1 MGVSDVR
8 PQGTAGQINAATQR
22 KNVIVILK
30 AISNMSEFLFY
41 KNITKIDRLRK
52 VSGHIIYSARY
63 ASHSL
68 MASSITFEPGAPLV
82 SLFSTQVLRLIA

>member
-1 MGVSDVR
+1 MLL
-8 PQGTAGQINAATQR
+8 Q
-22 KNVIVILK
+22 NVIVILR
-30 AISNMSEFLFY
+30 AIINMSEFPFY
-41 KNITKIDRLRK
+41 RNITKIDRLRK